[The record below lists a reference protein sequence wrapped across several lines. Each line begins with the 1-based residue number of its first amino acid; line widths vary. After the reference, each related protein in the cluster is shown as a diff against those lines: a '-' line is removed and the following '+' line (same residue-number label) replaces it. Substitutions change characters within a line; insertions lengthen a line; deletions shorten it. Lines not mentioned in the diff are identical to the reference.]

1 MSVPVEYDT
10 RVNGQ
15 VVTCLSKSGVW
26 YRSIKVCCHT
36 VAIANK
42 LNVLSTLISK
52 LDPKQTIEQ
61 ALMNS
66 TNVRRDKNCGKKKT
80 KATQNRKGRA
90 SNKPQK
96 IAKLLPLPDRAELE
110 LSQPPSS
117 SQNMPIQYQQN
128 LMSNNLFISQILF
141 YNFLH
146 LRILLPIFR
155 HQQEIQKTRFKVLQF
170 HNRCQK

>member
-1 MSVPVEYDT
+1 
-10 RVNGQ
+10 
-15 VVTCLSKSGVW
+15 
-26 YRSIKVCCHT
+26 
-36 VAIANK
+36 
-42 LNVLSTLISK
+42 
-52 LDPKQTIEQ
+52 
-61 ALMNS
+61 MNS
-66 TNVRRDKNCGKKKT
+66 ANVRRDKNCGKKKT

-90 SNKPQK
+90 SDKPQK